1 MASNAKSNWKI
12 SEFVAHGSDVLC
24 ACLSPFT
31 GRTLATGGEDKRVNL
46 WLVGQPQNISSISGL
61 SSPIE
66 CITFNGSESWLGAG
80 SRSGS
85 LKVFDLN
92 ENKVVRSISGH
103 KSSISCLDFHRYGD
117 ILASG
122 SMDTNIKLWDVRR
135 KGCLYT
141 YKGHSD
147 VINGIQFSPDGKW
160 LVSASSDN
168 AVRLWD
174 LNAGKCLKEFSTHS
188 LPVNDIQFH
197 PKELLLAAAS
207 SDRTIS
213 YWDLETLSLI
223 STSPPEGFGIRKIL
237 FHSEANV
244 IFSASQDCLRVHSWE
259 PSLQLDYLSIPWGK
273 TASMQL
279 SGDQIVG
286 VSYSSTMVSLWCID
300 FKKLKPWSHSEK
312 KRDYQSVRQK
322 FQYREEEIERPL
334 TQPTGPPQE
343 EEEEREVGECDESPP
358 KELQSEDRQMLFKA
372 REQLVRT
379 PPKGK
384 NFLPFQPPLV
394 QTPPPEPR
402 PHIPSFDINKPH
414 PQDSYYGGP
423 ELERDINE
431 AHSDVCS
438 MLRNRLKLL
447 QEVRSEWSLSE
458 PKGALEVAVNS
469 GDQSVIIDLLS
480 ILNLKRSLWSLD
492 MAVLILPELR
502 LLLKSKH
509 ERYLS
514 CATFAIKLILKS
526 FASVI
531 ISNIR
536 HQTTPTAGQGIDLA
550 REERLERCQI
560 SYSHL
565 CQIREDLATP
575 SPLLSRVVKESG
587 LMETF
592 SLLD

>member
-372 REQLVRT
+372 REQL
-379 PPKGK
+379 
-384 NFLPFQPPLV
+384 
-394 QTPPPEPR
+394 
-402 PHIPSFDINKPH
+402 
-414 PQDSYYGGP
+414 
-423 ELERDINE
+423 